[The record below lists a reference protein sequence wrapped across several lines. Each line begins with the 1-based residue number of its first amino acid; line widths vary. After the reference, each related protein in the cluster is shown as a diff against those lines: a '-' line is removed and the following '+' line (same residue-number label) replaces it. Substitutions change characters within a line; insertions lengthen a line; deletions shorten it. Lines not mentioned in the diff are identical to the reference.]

1 MGAQDHIQAFR
12 IALDHISK
20 DGVSGPLVAN
30 MMVKCRK
37 VLETHVAKKTY
48 PIANLFGN
56 WAVHTELSTDKSAIE
71 ILDELN
77 DLVVERLHGK
87 DVGQFQAE
95 ITHRLKLE
103 ELRLELI
110 AICNAFHVP
119 QQTIADKSSWAAI
132 KYALLGELCANR
144 LVATAKQKSALPKR
158 YPGAHM
164 LVIGFEI
171 TNDPKYLCQFPDN
184 NPRFCY
190 IVDVAYPT
198 KLDAEPIHLVTSIVG
213 L

>member
-1 MGAQDHIQAFR
+1 MGAKDHIEAFR
-12 IALDHISK
+12 KALDHISK
-20 DGVSGPLVAN
+20 DRVAGPLVAN
-30 MMVKCRK
+30 VMVKCRK
-37 VLETHVAKKTY
+37 VLETHAAKKTY

-77 DLVVERLHGK
+77 DLVVKRLHGK
-87 DVGQFQAE
+87 DVGQFHAE
-95 ITHRLKLE
+95 ITRRLKLD

-110 AICNAFHVP
+110 AICKAFHVP
-119 QQTIADKSSWAAI
+119 QQIIADKKSWTAI
-132 KYALLGELCANR
+132 KYALLDELCANR
-144 LVATAKQKSALPKR
+144 LVATAKQKSVLLTR
-158 YPGAHM
+158 YPSANI

-171 TNDPKYLCQFPDN
+171 TNDPKHLSQFPD

-198 KLDAEPIHLVTSIVG
+198 ELDAEPIHLITQIVG